1 MGSKL
6 HNFQSRLLWI
16 RKGMTAN
23 CVCHRDHCRPRPI
36 LFTVLGLHVLQT
48 TTLHAKTQKTATH
61 TLNYGL
67 SITLLQ
73 WSNCTGTMNGLFTL
87 GNVYWIVGLSC
98 PWIRSNLYLTANN
111 CLNACFY
118 LTGRFLCYTAVR
130 RLELRISLI
139 VQVSTAFHIKS
150 TLGLLQ
156 TKNAQRKKT
165 KISIYNV
172 CIL

>member
-1 MGSKL
+1 MSAIGTIVGLSSLQYYTFYK
-6 HNFQSRLLWI
+6 
-16 RKGMTAN
+16 
-23 CVCHRDHCRPRPI
+23 PRRCMPK
-36 LFTVLGLHVLQT
+36 H
-48 TTLHAKTQKTATH
+48 KKTATH

-150 TLGLLQ
+150 TLVLFQ
-156 TKNAQRKKT
+156 TKNAQRKRT

-172 CIL
+172 CILLYSPHPQYNDNDSSAKMC